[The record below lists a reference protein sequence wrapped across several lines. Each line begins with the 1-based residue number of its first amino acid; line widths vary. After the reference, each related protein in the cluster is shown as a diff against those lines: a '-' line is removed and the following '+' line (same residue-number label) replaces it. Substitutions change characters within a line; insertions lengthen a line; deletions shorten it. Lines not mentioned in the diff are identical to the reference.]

1 LAACPLSLQSSANIN
16 GGLGLSRSP
25 VGAAIDQAISSV
37 FVIAFLAG
45 GWLGIVDFEYLAKTA
60 ISGQPAWFEKFC
72 VAGSQLENDRK
83 LFSH

>member
-1 LAACPLSLQSSANIN
+1 
-16 GGLGLSRSP
+16 
-25 VGAAIDQAISSV
+25 
-37 FVIAFLAG
+37 
-45 GWLGIVDFEYLAKTA
+45 VDFEYLAKTA